1 MTAVGVP
8 LIVPFDGSNDRP
20 AGSAGEIDH
29 EEIIPPLAV
38 GVTLV
43 IAVPFVNVNELGL
56 YVMSAGGAMLTWMV
70 RAAEALPPVLV
81 AVTV

>member
-8 LIVPFDGSNDRP
+8 LIVPFDGFNDRP

-56 YVMSAGGAMLTWMV
+56 
-70 RAAEALPPVLV
+70 
-81 AVTV
+81 